1 MEEEL
6 ALRRLAC
13 VIRSYATAICGMIS
27 GKVKKLSEVRS
38 GVISGIVIWLC
49 IVVFV
54 WGFLRLK
61 ISPYTAL
68 ALKAELNSEFPGV
81 EFSIERNRWHS
92 VIVDWTDGP
101 ENNQVTPIVR
111 GYACGQT
118 IRYTSTEESG
128 KEGVCL
134 NVFHEAW
141 PCPMM
146 RRGS

>member
-1 MEEEL
+1 MEEEIV
-6 ALRRLAC
+6 LRRLTYMM
-13 VIRSYATAICGMIS
+13 RSYATPICGMIS
-27 GKVKKLSEVRS
+27 GKVKRLNKMEPGLVQ
-38 GVISGIVIWLC
+38 GVAIWLC
-49 IVVFV
+49 IIVFV
-54 WGFLRLK
+54 GGFLRLK
-61 ISPYTAL
+61 ISPDTAL
-68 ALKAELNSEFPGV
+68 ALKAKLNSEFPGV
-81 EFSIERNRWHS
+81 EFSIERNKWHS